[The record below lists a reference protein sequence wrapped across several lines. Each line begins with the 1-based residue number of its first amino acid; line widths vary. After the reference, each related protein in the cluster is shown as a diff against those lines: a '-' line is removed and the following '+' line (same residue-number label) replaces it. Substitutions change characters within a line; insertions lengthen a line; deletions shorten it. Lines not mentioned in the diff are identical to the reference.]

1 MIHSGIYHHCIF
13 QVDNTNY
20 DLLVR
25 MSEDLL
31 DMHNFYNN
39 RHKVFLK
46 AKNKNKIISL
56 DTTTKIPK
64 YMMMVIQSFYNDGI
78 SNSVNVS
85 CIK

>member
-25 MSEDLL
+25 MTEDLQ

-46 AKNKNKIISL
+46 AKQEQNHLIRNNDQNSKIY
-56 DTTTKIPK
+56 D
-64 YMMMVIQSFYNDGI
+64 DGDSI
-78 SNSVNVS
+78 
-85 CIK
+85 ILQ